1 MEGIPGQSVV
11 SGMLFIYLLTL
22 GMDRWAGWM
31 DGWNGMAFGIL
42 SVCRMRWRSFLG
54 FTYHTLFV

>member
-1 MEGIPGQSVV
+1 MEGIPGQSTV

-42 SVCRMRWRSFLG
+42 SVCRMRWGSF
-54 FTYHTLFV
+54 